1 LSKEPANPE
10 ERTNAKLSD
19 RQKRGAIHEPL
30 LRPMEIARNTQSPG
44 ADASSFRSLR
54 PAGDEQVLKSSYNFY
69 ENWEGVQSTCPSCGW
84 RLSLSRSHTL
94 HENCRIEFLCG
105 NCRET
110 LIGVWLPTQAEA
122 AFGDRFSVMMFGCLE
137 AREKEPQLDCDLNI
151 WMEEGFCAP
160 KIEDSMLGLDWSLFG
175 TRSFPDHLEDTSFQ
189 SPPEF
194 VSYALSTLDAYST
207 AILAAH
213 VERTPGVLHFSCSL
227 KQKDADSQM
236 QLEFVTTPERGKI
249 MPGTAMLELLNAF
262 PDLLR
267 AKGIQEDA
275 VYYLQGEGCPM
286 LLPYPGR
293 MLVKVSPFLRDRP
306 LDLWPQATLSI
317 VPTDELVIRA
327 RAVVEFVRDTEPM
340 AGNPN

>member
-1 LSKEPANPE
+1 
-10 ERTNAKLSD
+10 
-19 RQKRGAIHEPL
+19 
-30 LRPMEIARNTQSPG
+30 
-44 ADASSFRSLR
+44 
-54 PAGDEQVLKSSYNFY
+54 
-69 ENWEGVQSTCPSCGW
+69 
-84 RLSLSRSHTL
+84 
-94 HENCRIEFLCG
+94 
-105 NCRET
+105 
-110 LIGVWLPTQAEA
+110 
-122 AFGDRFSVMMFGCLE
+122 
-137 AREKEPQLDCDLNI
+137 
-151 WMEEGFCAP
+151 
-160 KIEDSMLGLDWSLFG
+160 MLGLDRSLFV
-175 TRSFPDHLEDTSFQ
+175 TRKFPEHTQDTSFQ

-227 KQKDADSQM
+227 KQRDADSQL

-275 VYYLQGEGCPM
+275 IFYLQGEGCPM

-317 VPTDELVIRA
+317 VPTDELIIRA
-327 RAVVEFVRDTEPM
+327 KAIVEFVRDTEPM
-340 AGNPN
+340 VGNPN

>member
-1 LSKEPANPE
+1 LSKAPTNPE
-10 ERTNAKLSD
+10 ERTDAKFPD
-19 RQKRGAIHEPL
+19 RQKHSDIHDPSL
-30 LRPMEIARNTQSPG
+30 SNTPSPG
-44 ADASSFRSLR
+44 NDASSFKS
-54 PAGDEQVLKSSYNFY
+54 PGGKQVLKSSYNLQ
-69 ENWEGVQSTCPSCGW
+69 EICEGAEATCPSCGW
-84 RLSLSRSHTL
+84 RVNLSRPLTL
-94 HENCRIEFLCG
+94 QENDRIAFLCG
-105 NCRET
+105 NCREPLT
-110 LIGVWLPTQAEA
+110 GVRRDPL
-122 AFGDRFSVMMFGCLE
+122 SVMMFECLE
-137 AREKEPQLDCDLNI
+137 TREKGSERECDLKI

-160 KIEDSMLGLDWSLFG
+160 KIEDSMLGLERSLFV
-175 TRSFPDHLEDTSFQ
+175 TRKFPEHTQDTIYQ

-227 KQKDADSQM
+227 KQRDPDSQL
-236 QLEFVTTPERGKI
+236 QLEFLTTPERGKI

-275 VYYLQGEGCPM
+275 IFYLQGEGCPM

-317 VPTDELVIRA
+317 VPTNELVIRA
-327 RAVVEFVRDTEPM
+327 KAIVEFVRDTEPV
-340 AGNPN
+340 AGYPN